1 MIVDLLAL
9 PKVNAI
15 GANVMGIDPK
25 GNLLYCS
32 PGQVPQVI
40 PLPPL
45 PNVEWGRITAFT
57 MDEGSLYVLDA
68 ESRAIWVYVG
78 QDGSFIDPPYF
89 FFENQIPDISSAID
103 IAVSRDDLYLLHA
116 DGHLTTCTF
125 GRLDEV
131 PTRCVDPAPLVD
143 TFPAHRDVNVFAQA
157 HFTQISI
164 TVPPNPTILLLD
176 SENQSVFRF
185 TPRSLE
191 YQNQF
196 QPYPGEANPLP
207 PEPVGAMTISPNYV
221 LYLAINNQVFFAT
234 NIP

>member
-1 MIVDLLAL
+1 
-9 PKVNAI
+9 
-15 GANVMGIDPK
+15 
-25 GNLLYCS
+25 
-32 PGQVPQVI
+32 
-40 PLPPL
+40 
-45 PNVEWGRITAFT
+45 
-57 MDEGSLYVLDA
+57 
-68 ESRAIWVYVG
+68 
-78 QDGSFIDPPYF
+78 
-89 FFENQIPDISSAID
+89 
-103 IAVSRDDLYLLHA
+103 
-116 DGHLTTCTF
+116 
-125 GRLDEV
+125 
-131 PTRCVDPAPLVD
+131 VDPAPLVD